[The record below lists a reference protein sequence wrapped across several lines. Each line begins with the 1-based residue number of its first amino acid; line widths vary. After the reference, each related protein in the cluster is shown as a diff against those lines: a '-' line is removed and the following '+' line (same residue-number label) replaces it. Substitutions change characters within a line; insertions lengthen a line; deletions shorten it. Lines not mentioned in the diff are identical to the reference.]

1 MKRFA
6 LANFLVGWL
15 HANSLVFF
23 PLWSKFKKPEKVI
36 SSLKV
41 SKGVSG
47 SLKESRKILEMSP
60 ISSKIKKVLIVSV
73 F

>member
-23 PLWSKFKKPEKVI
+23 PLWSKFKKPEKVV
-36 SSLKV
+36 SNH

-47 SLKESRKILEMSP
+47 SLQR
-60 ISSKIKKVLIVSV
+60 VSGSLR
-73 F
+73 